1 MSCIYGLYPATCARA
16 ATPCARAKVACAIG
30 SVEDGK
36 LPGVMSWYVH
46 SPRSAGNSRTIL
58 RPYSPIW
65 LCQFPWKMHRTAWCK
80 YAYTALLIRPPFWKK
95 KAILERKGERFGS
108 IPKHDAI
115 TPSYIHAT
123 LYLRVNGDAL
133 ASLSKGEGFSSKGG
147 CHGARLLSD
156 VH

>member
-1 MSCIYGLYPATCARA
+1 MSCIYGLYAATCARA

-30 SVEDGK
+30 SVEDG
-36 LPGVMSWYVH
+36 GVMSWYFH
-46 SPRSAGNSRTIL
+46 SARSAGNSRTIF
-58 RPYSPIW
+58 RPCSLIW
-65 LCQFPWKMHRTAWCK
+65 LCLFPLTMHRTAWCK
-80 YAYTALLIRPPFWKK
+80 YTYTTLLIRPPLFWKK

-108 IPKHDAI
+108 IPIYDAI
-115 TPSYIHAT
+115 TASYIHAT

-147 CHGARLLSD
+147 CHGGRLLSD